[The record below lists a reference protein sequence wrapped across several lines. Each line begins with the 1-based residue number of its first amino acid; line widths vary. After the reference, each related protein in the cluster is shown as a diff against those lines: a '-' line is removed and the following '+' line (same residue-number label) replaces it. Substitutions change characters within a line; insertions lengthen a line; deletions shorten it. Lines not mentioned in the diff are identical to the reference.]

1 MTLMTSVALAAL
13 VWANAFMPVWVKI
26 IITVGL
32 GLELMLFDASD
43 YDEETDDKSDKHHK
57 S

>member
-43 YDEETDDKSDKHHK
+43 YDEETDDKSDKQHK

>member
-26 IITVGL
+26 IITVCL

-43 YDEETDDKSDKHHK
+43 YDEETDDKSDKQHK